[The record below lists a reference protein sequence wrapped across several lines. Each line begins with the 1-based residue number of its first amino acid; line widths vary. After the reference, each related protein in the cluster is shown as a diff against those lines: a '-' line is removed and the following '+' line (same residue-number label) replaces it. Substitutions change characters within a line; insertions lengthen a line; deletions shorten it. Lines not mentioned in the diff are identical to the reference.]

1 VTAVLQEVERA
12 TEAGQWAFGYI
23 AYEAASGLDPT
34 LAVHPPPTDAMPL
47 VWFGLSDEP
56 VDTRPLDASGTS
68 PASRALPGIRADRE
82 TYVGGDRAEYGACWY
97 PTWKPDEY
105 HRDVSRVRERIECG
119 ETYQCNLTVR
129 VHGRVIGDPL
139 ELYRDLALN
148 QRGEYNAYLD
158 LGRFAIASASPELFF
173 QRVGEDLLLRPM
185 KGNAARGR
193 TLSEDR
199 QRAGAA
205 QQREGTRGE
214 RYDCR
219 SDSERCGASC

>member
-12 TEAGQWAFGYI
+12 TEAGKWAFGYI

-68 PASRALPGIRADRE
+68 PASRALPGISADRE
-82 TYVGGDRAEYGACWY
+82 TYVGGDRAEYGARWY
-97 PTWKPDEY
+97 PTWKPDEH
-105 HRDVSRVRERIECG
+105 HRDVSRVRERIECE

-129 VHGRVIGDPL
+129 MHGRVTGDPL
-139 ELYRDLALN
+139 ALYRDLALN
-148 QRGEYNAYLD
+148 QHGEYNAYLD

-173 QRVGEDLLLRPM
+173 QRVGEDLPLRRETPLE
-185 KGNAARGR
+185 AARCPRTASARGR
-193 TLSEDR
+193 CATAPRNARRTL
-199 QRAGAA
+199 
-205 QQREGTRGE
+205 
-214 RYDCR
+214 
-219 SDSERCGASC
+219 